1 MLRRALLLA
10 AVMSFLVVTQAD
22 AAEWAEKMF
31 NSLEYDFGVLARGA
45 KAEHRF
51 RIENRYEEEIRIES
65 VRSSCGCS
73 EPRLTSRTIESGKA
87 IELVAEFN
95 TIKFKGQHSAT
106 ITVTF
111 ASPFGAEVRLKIQ
124 GFVRGDVVF
133 EPGRIEF
140 GSVETSAGVE
150 KIVRVSYAGRD
161 DWKIVDVRS
170 SNENFEVG
178 LDEQQRTAGRV
189 DYELRFRLKKGVKA
203 GYINDRLTLV
213 TNDPEHRL
221 IPLAVEGRVTDAVSV
236 TVSPTV
242 LRLGK
247 LKPGQSVTKQLVVRG
262 SSPFRIT
269 SVDCDDD
276 ECFKFVL
283 GKTARTLHLI
293 PVRFTAPDETGT
305 IHREIQIT
313 AEGTSV
319 RIPTITAQAEV
330 E

>member
-10 AVMSFLVVTQAD
+10 AVMSFLVVTQAA

-87 IELVAEFN
+87 IELVTEFN
-95 TIKFKGQHSAT
+95 TIKFKGHHSAT

-111 ASPFGAEVRLKIQ
+111 ASPFSAEVRLKIQ

-140 GSVETSAGVE
+140 GSVETSDGVE

-161 DWKIVDVRS
+161 DWKI
-170 SNENFEVG
+170 
-178 LDEQQRTAGRV
+178 V